1 VQNEHELTE
10 ELRLQAA
17 DSSKMIDSIL
27 EVKSTGSNNYDS
39 LSLLYQRIYTFL
51 VFKNKILSQ
60 QNTAGGYSQNS
71 SMHKSRSSDVQTTKN
86 HHDSI
91 QREVNAAL
99 ESVIPRNA
107 LSPFIMLTSPEKATQ
122 LSELSNL
129 VLGIRLFN
137 KEIGKGGASLPGV
150 DSLMSRLGRDF
161 LEAVDSHMKE
171 VGQLIEDYSNFLEY
185 LLENGISDPQEEYLK
200 DELIYLR
207 QHFSYVSNLLEKTET
222 ALSFMEA
229 SESRFNKEVDDLR
242 SLLANNSSAPKEQVY
257 PKFSTLAS
265 TYLSILEESKL
276 GPQKVNLLEILSAC
290 FAELRFSLTEAQTAT
305 AQRVQEIKR
314 HQEEEKPLRYDIRNQ
329 VYFIEPKNTPEFM
342 QTPLDLSGFSL
353 VGLVDNYI
361 LNSGKHSLGV
371 FKYKDFMLVFKN
383 HIEIS
388 LFLENPNRYLEGL
401 YIMCRKNPALILL
414 LGQEEYF
421 RQRGLRLL
429 DIKEYLKDS
438 ATTLQDSETQT
449 EIHVSDEQGRK
460 GHIDHNY
467 FWNEWELRKQA
478 IKMANIRNMT
488 TKASQTN
495 DSIFKVENET
505 QVWLKK
511 EATTMTGIEK
521 GTNPIRPRNYIT
533 ELREKT
539 SN

>member
-1 VQNEHELTE
+1 MTE
-10 ELRLQAA
+10 ELRMQAA
-17 DSSKMIDSIL
+17 DSSKMIDNIL
-27 EVKSTGSNNYDS
+27 EVKSSGSNNYDS

-51 VFKNKILSQ
+51 VFKNKLLS
-60 QNTAGGYSQNS
+60 THLPGTHSHNS
-71 SMHKSRSSDVQTTKN
+71 SGHKSRSSD
-86 HHDSI
+86 HHNAKSHHESI

-137 KEIGKGGASLPGV
+137 KEIGKGGASLPSV
-150 DSLMSRLGRDF
+150 ENLMSKINREF
-161 LEAVDSHMKE
+161 LVAVDTHMKE
-171 VGQLIEDYSNFLEY
+171 VGQLIEDYTNYLEY
-185 LLENGISDPQEEYLK
+185 VQENGIQDPQDEHMK

-207 QHFSYVSNLLEKTET
+207 QHFSYVSNLLDKTET
-222 ALSFMEA
+222 SLSFMEA

-265 TYLSILEESKL
+265 TYLSILEESKQS
-276 GPQKVNLLEILSAC
+276 PHKIKLLEILTIC

-305 AQRVQEIKR
+305 AQRVQEAKR
-314 HQEEEKPLRYDIRNQ
+314 QEEEEKPLRYEIRNQ

-353 VGLVDNYI
+353 VGLVDHHF
-361 LNSGKHSLGV
+361 LDSGKHALGV
-371 FKYKDFMLVFKN
+371 FKFKDFMLVFKN
-383 HIEIS
+383 HEEIG
-388 LFLENPNRYLEGL
+388 LFYENPNKYIEGL
-401 YIMCRKNPALILL
+401 YKACRKNPSLILL

-421 RQRGLRLL
+421 RQKGLKLL
-429 DIKEYLKDS
+429 DIKEYLRDS
-438 ATTLQDSETQT
+438 ATSLQDSDTQT
-449 EIHVSDEQGRK
+449 ELHVTDENGKIGRM
-460 GHIDHNY
+460 DHNY

-511 EATTMTGIEK
+511 EASTMTGIEK

-533 ELREKT
+533 ELREKNA
-539 SN
+539 S